1 MRRAEVENALRQED
15 RLRVNT
21 PNGPGWVHGP
31 LDDSGSVRVGF
42 DDGTSGRCRSATLN
56 GPGNR
61 GPRTAT
67 VARGPRRCRIWAVPS
82 CGMVVTALRKFPC
95 QSISWIG
102 MTKNNDVRAR
112 GAALWGTK

>member
-42 DDGTSGRCRSATLN
+42 DDGTSGKVQIGDLERPRQPRPADR
-56 GPGNR
+56 NR
-61 GPRTAT
+61 GPRPPALPNMGRSVMRYGRYRVTE
-67 VARGPRRCRIWAVPS
+67 VPVS
-82 CGMVVTALRKFPC
+82 EHILD
-95 QSISWIG
+95 W
-102 MTKNNDVRAR
+102 DDEE
-112 GAALWGTK
+112 